1 MVWPSTRT
9 VSPDPP
15 VSPLPS
21 LFSLPALSY
30 DISMRLLLRSAALT
44 LLFVGATLAAAQSTA
59 SPSGKLPFELK
70 LIGPN
75 IWAALD
81 DANGDSGANAGFV
94 IGDSGVLVIDTFENE
109 AAAKAL
115 LVEIQK
121 LTHLPVKFVVNT
133 HYHLDHVA
141 GNRVFSN
148 AGAVI
153 VAHRSVRAW
162 INTENLKFFG
172 DKIKPEEKSFVEH
185 LLGPEVAYESELT
198 IFLGSRRIDIKF
210 FEGHTGGDSIVSI
223 PDAGIV
229 FCGDLFWRK
238 TLPNLIDAN
247 TTAWIASLDDIP
259 AIPLEIATDGPA
271 LHSAVFVPGHGSV
284 GNASDVQDFQKY
296 LAYLLSV
303 TQKPVNAGKTGDDLL
318 AVILP
323 QLTQSYGSWDFFKDF
338 SRSNILD
345 AAAEL
350 NGSKRTPLRAK
361 R

>member
-1 MVWPSTRT
+1 MR
-9 VSPDPP
+9 
-15 VSPLPS
+15 
-21 LFSLPALSY
+21 
-30 DISMRLLLRSAALT
+30 RLLHL
-44 LLFVGATLAAAQSTA
+44 ATLAVLLASATIAAAQSTA
-59 SPSGKLPFELK
+59 PPSDKLPFELK

-81 DANGDSGANAGFV
+81 NANGDAGANAGFV
-94 IGDSGVLVIDTFENE
+94 IGDSGVLVVDTFENE
-109 AAAKAL
+109 VAAKAL
-115 LVEIQK
+115 LLEIQK

-172 DKIKPEEKSFVEH
+172 EKIKPEQKSFVEL
-185 LLGPEVAYESELT
+185 LLGPEVTYESELSL
-198 IFLGSRRIDIKF
+198 FLGARRIDVKF
-210 FEGHTGGDSIVSI
+210 FEGHTGGDSVVSI

-238 TLPNLIDAN
+238 TLPNLIDAT

-259 AIPLEIATDGPA
+259 FIPVERAADGPA
-271 LHSAVFVPGHGSV
+271 THSAIFVPGHGTV
-284 GNASDVQDFQKY
+284 GTAADVQDFQKY
-296 LAYLLSV
+296 LQYLRSI
-303 TQKPVNAGKTGDDLL
+303 TQKPVDSGKTGDDLVS
-318 AVILP
+318 AILP
-323 QLTQSYGSWDFFKDF
+323 QLTQAYGSWDFFKDF

-350 NGSKRTPLRAK
+350 NGSKRTPPRVK